1 MKGRSWLKLLMTGAV
16 LFSVAGMGMLYGG
29 CKHEET
35 AKYTVTYESGAD
47 DATGEAPATLSY
59 AEGETFTLAAAD
71 VFSREGYTFSKW
83 LCSYDSA
90 EYSAS
95 AQYTMPAGDVTFR
108 AIWQEEDGQSQGG
121 GSSQATEYSDLPAA
135 FYDASNWE
143 YMTNNGGSEQDAGDV
158 TYSLADGSV
167 KFHRANRAIEIG
179 DYTNSDIQFMLK
191 ATNDWSIWFNSSSK
205 DNQDN
210 YSYRLS
216 CADGVLALYVSA
228 SPDVAAAY
236 ISSQYASGE
245 WNKFQIS
252 FSDDNGVSGIKLRLN
267 DAEAT
272 LTAGGAVANVQVS
285 DNTLRHTRPAMFTT
299 GDYMVVKVWDADN
312 YVQLKPVA
320 KADEKDVPIVA
331 AIGASITEGAGA
343 TDFYTESYPA
353 QLQNLLGE
361 DYNVINFGNS
371 GKTVTMTPEDGEP
384 WLEQDQWQGVQKI
397 VPDIAILNIGTN
409 DSKPANFTDR
419 ATFKQEYEYLIDQLL
434 SVNPDMRIII
444 CTVPYAYTDIWG
456 INNANIAQYIAPV
469 QREVA
474 QERGYELVDLYEYS
488 QNKSMLFSDGVH
500 PTTEGYSMVVKILEK
515 VIIGGQQALT
525 QEFIEQIDNDYNDV
539 VYGITAGIYEDEGK
553 LMLSVSGSTSL
564 GQVSVTIERA
574 SGKVGE
580 YAAAVSQGSFSVQTD
595 ISNFDDDE
603 WYDIVIYVGQTR
615 KHIVLLSET
624 ELEDGQIIQAGEV
637 RAVVHSWQAWGNS
650 GSFSFTVEPTTSAI
664 TSLDASYIEVSDGKT
679 WLVISG
685 VGASEEELV
694 LSINDDNGKGKE
706 QTIIY
711 GVGTQ
716 FEVRFDLS
724 QLEISDNWYN
734 IRLVSPGYLDYILP
748 LSGVTNG
755 ADGVQLEDGNVFEA
769 GENSVVVK
777 TWEGHF
783 SLQVVAAPE
792 VGDTPVLG
800 ELADKFYQPAN
811 WEYMT
816 NAGGESVD
824 GGDIVYA
831 LADGSVK
838 FHRVNQAIDMGVSA
852 DNANLSFMLKGT
864 NDWNIWLGSS
874 SKDNAVN
881 CSYRLSYA
889 YGGLRLEVAEQSS
902 VAVVTAPG
910 TTYAKGEWNRFDLS
924 FATEGGVT
932 QIKLYVNGERAA
944 LALENNASLGVEV
957 QDNVLV
963 HTRSASFVSG
973 NYIAVKVW
981 NADDYLQLK
990 PVANADVAD
999 VPIIAAVGASITAG
1013 ANAENFYTESYPAQL
1028 QNLFGG
1034 QYNVINLGNS
1044 GKTVTMTPGD
1054 GEPWLEQDQW
1064 AAFQALCP
1072 AYAVVNIGTNDS
1084 KPANFTDKATFKQAY
1099 EYLIDQLLSVNPDMH
1114 IYVCTVPY
1122 AYSNSYG
1129 ITNANIR
1136 DYIAPAQRE
1145 VAESYE
1151 NCTLIDLYEYS
1162 QNKSLLFDD
1171 GIHPHSRG
1179 YRMFA
1184 EIVKAAFEDNLDQSF
1199 VQSINEKYNDKIGD
1213 YKVALATEGE
1223 SLKLTVSGTTTLDE
1237 NAYISVQLRIDDDN
1251 VHDYQATIADGKFS
1265 ADIDLATLPDGYYNI
1280 RVYVYDDEYYPVDKL
1295 YYHLVL
1301 AEDSDIAIG
1310 TSFHTSSR
1318 EVTAKSWDSGW
1329 GSTFSLSVKAYYSV
1343 NLTQSEIYKDEVTG
1357 SWMLKLSGTSSDDGI
1372 SLFIGQ
1378 GTSDSAFHNYSV
1390 NIDVAKDGQFTVT
1403 YDLGALEAGTTNYY
1417 NVRIYFSD
1425 GTYFVVPLSQTTY
1438 NGGSVSVGD
1447 VFECENTEVTVKSWT
1462 DGGVGTLSLVVT
1474 ERENYTL
1481 EFTGVS
1487 MADGKLIVQGNAQNV
1502 DKLVLALHNDKDLS
1516 SDIRKTAQV
1525 GQDGSFT
1532 VEFDLSSLT
1541 LANGSW
1547 YYLWSSVND
1556 GADVKVPF
1564 KGYSSEK
1571 YVYGDREY
1579 RFEYWEG
1586 VAVAY
1591 GNAPQPAT
1599 AEVAVTSVAF
1609 EDGYFAVS
1617 GTAENVTDLDIY
1629 LINTN
1634 VEGSKT
1640 NFVAAEIVDG
1650 QFTVRLSLDTLLG
1663 YNQKNIPFN
1672 LRYTID
1678 GGSTVNVAQGDL
1690 DMSLRCVYN
1699 GYTFTLG
1706 INNSCVAVYYK
1717 EQAPEVAVS
1726 SIGFEDGYFTVS
1738 GNAYDFDG
1746 KTLKIY
1752 LINTNVE
1759 GSKTNCVTAD
1769 IVNGQFTVRLS
1780 LDTLLGY
1787 SQNNIPF
1794 NLRYTVDDGSTVNI
1808 AQGSLVISQ
1817 EYYYNGHK
1825 FIMTTNGGCVAVK
1838 YSDDGCSY
1846 NIDVIQIVEEDGKAM
1861 LVVQGTIEGDIA
1873 AENLSLLLDE
1883 TKSGK
1888 NQIKAENLSSE
1899 AGKFSFK
1906 ADITD
1911 IEVSASA
1918 NTSSEQQYYIRLY
1931 NGESKAADINSRWV
1945 SDKLFEGVAAGD
1957 SEYCFARNSESAYYT
1972 LSILR
1977 VQKGA

>member
-488 QNKSMLFSDGVH
+488 QNKS
-500 PTTEGYSMVVKILEK
+500 
-515 VIIGGQQALT
+515 
-525 QEFIEQIDNDYNDV
+525 
-539 VYGITAGIYEDEGK
+539 
-553 LMLSVSGSTSL
+553 
-564 GQVSVTIERA
+564 
-574 SGKVGE
+574 
-580 YAAAVSQGSFSVQTD
+580 
-595 ISNFDDDE
+595 
-603 WYDIVIYVGQTR
+603 
-615 KHIVLLSET
+615 
-624 ELEDGQIIQAGEV
+624 
-637 RAVVHSWQAWGNS
+637 
-650 GSFSFTVEPTTSAI
+650 
-664 TSLDASYIEVSDGKT
+664 
-679 WLVISG
+679 
-685 VGASEEELV
+685 
-694 LSINDDNGKGKE
+694 
-706 QTIIY
+706 
-711 GVGTQ
+711 
-716 FEVRFDLS
+716 
-724 QLEISDNWYN
+724 
-734 IRLVSPGYLDYILP
+734 
-748 LSGVTNG
+748 
-755 ADGVQLEDGNVFEA
+755 
-769 GENSVVVK
+769 
-777 TWEGHF
+777 
-783 SLQVVAAPE
+783 
-792 VGDTPVLG
+792 
-800 ELADKFYQPAN
+800 
-811 WEYMT
+811 
-816 NAGGESVD
+816 
-824 GGDIVYA
+824 
-831 LADGSVK
+831 
-838 FHRVNQAIDMGVSA
+838 
-852 DNANLSFMLKGT
+852 
-864 NDWNIWLGSS
+864 
-874 SKDNAVN
+874 
-881 CSYRLSYA
+881 
-889 YGGLRLEVAEQSS
+889 
-902 VAVVTAPG
+902 
-910 TTYAKGEWNRFDLS
+910 
-924 FATEGGVT
+924 
-932 QIKLYVNGERAA
+932 
-944 LALENNASLGVEV
+944 
-957 QDNVLV
+957 
-963 HTRSASFVSG
+963 
-973 NYIAVKVW
+973 
-981 NADDYLQLK
+981 
-990 PVANADVAD
+990 
-999 VPIIAAVGASITAG
+999 
-1013 ANAENFYTESYPAQL
+1013 
-1028 QNLFGG
+1028 
-1034 QYNVINLGNS
+1034 
-1044 GKTVTMTPGD
+1044 
-1054 GEPWLEQDQW
+1054 
-1064 AAFQALCP
+1064 
-1072 AYAVVNIGTNDS
+1072 
-1084 KPANFTDKATFKQAY
+1084 
-1099 EYLIDQLLSVNPDMH
+1099 
-1114 IYVCTVPY
+1114 
-1122 AYSNSYG
+1122 
-1129 ITNANIR
+1129 
-1136 DYIAPAQRE
+1136 
-1145 VAESYE
+1145 
-1151 NCTLIDLYEYS
+1151 
-1162 QNKSLLFDD
+1162 LLFDD

-1403 YDLGALEAGTTNYY
+1403 YDLSALEAGTTNYY

-1650 QFTVRLSLDTLLG
+1650 QFTVRLSLHTLLG

-1769 IVNGQFTVRLS
+1769 IVNGQFMVRLS